1 MKIID
6 THQHLWNKELFTYS
20 WLDELPALNR
30 SFLLSDYL
38 AAADGLEIIRTVHL
52 EADVDEPFMLGET
65 KYILDLAER
74 GDNPLAGVVA
84 CARPEKEGFQAYLE
98 QITVSQKLKGIRRVL
113 HTQPDELILHP
124 TLVENIKSLAAYNL
138 SFDLCVLSRQLPPAI
153 KLIEACPQVFFI
165 LDHCGNP
172 PLTNESELNFWR
184 ENIKKIS
191 RFPHLVCKVS
201 GLVTNADAESWTPED
216 LRPVVDFVIQQFGWD
231 RVMFG
236 SDWPVC
242 TLAASFRQWVEAL
255 LFLTQEASPS
265 EREKLFYRNAQLVYK
280 LT

>member
-6 THQHLWNKELFTYS
+6 THQHLWNKDLFTYS
-20 WLDELPALNR
+20 WWEKNPPLNR

-38 AAADGLEIIRTVHL
+38 AAVDGLEIIRTVHL
-52 EADVDEPFMLGET
+52 EADVDEPFMAGET
-65 KYILDLAER
+65 KYILDLAES
-74 GDNPLAGVVA
+74 GGNPLEGVVA

-98 QITVSQKLKGIRRVL
+98 NFTGSQKLKGIRRVL

-138 SFDLCVLSRQLPPAI
+138 SFDVCVLSHQLPLAI
-153 KLIEACPQVFFI
+153 KLIDACPQISFI
-165 LDHCGNP
+165 LDHSGNP
-172 PLTNESELNFWR
+172 PLLNASELNSWR
-184 ENIKKIS
+184 ESIKEIA
-191 RFPHLVCKVS
+191 RFPNLVCKVS
-201 GLVTNADAESWTPED
+201 GLVTNADARRWTPED
-216 LRPVVDFVIQQFGWD
+216 LRPTVDFVIEQFGWD

-255 LFLTQEASPS
+255 LFLTRDVRPS
-265 EREKLFYRNAQLVYK
+265 EREKLFYGNALRVYR
-280 LT
+280 LE